1 MVIIIEGIK
10 SRREG
15 CCQFVRI
22 KKLVSSLMLALLL
35 VNVIPTV
42 GFAATL
48 DEIESQQNT
57 KEKEMA
63 EIDSQINKA
72 LTKVNEKN
80 SELEELTTQIEV
92 LKETVQATS
101 ATVSEQEEVVKERLD
116 QAKERIL
123 SMQTTEVNQNV
134 VVSLFESESVTDL
147 FNRAYVLVTLQS
159 AGNDQLEVAEDEKQE
174 LADLKNELESD
185 LALLENQTVEA
196 KEQKEELDTQVA
208 TLQKTMD
215 ENQTILNELDEQRE
229 LEESKIAAAEE
240 KASEETKAKEEQA
253 AADKAAAEAEATLAT
268 KTESATV
275 TTTAA
280 EPSNSQTEI
289 KETESTVETKKTA
302 TTKPA
307 ESTETSSKGKSIVV
321 SATGYS
327 TKQANLSTHTATGIN
342 LESNPMVIA
351 VDPKVIPLGSM
362 VEIPGYGVFIAG
374 DTGGAIK
381 GNKIDIH
388 FPSVQQ
394 ANNFGRKTITIN
406 ILN

>member
-1 MVIIIEGIK
+1 M
-10 SRREG
+10 
-15 CCQFVRI
+15 RI
-22 KKLVSSLMLALLL
+22 KKLVSSLMMALLL
-35 VNVIPTV
+35 VNVIPTI

-101 ATVSEQEEVVKERLD
+101 ETVSEQEEVVKERLD

-159 AGNDQLEVAEDEKQE
+159 AGNDQLEIAEDEKQE
-174 LADLKNELESD
+174 LADLKDELEND
-185 LALLENQTVEA
+185 LALLENQTAEA
-196 KEQKEELDTQVA
+196 KEQKEDLDTQVA
-208 TLQKTMD
+208 SLQKTMD

-229 LEESKIAAAEE
+229 LEESRIAAAAE
-240 KASEETKAKEEQA
+240 KAAEEAKAKEE
-253 AADKAAAEAEATLAT
+253 KAAAEKVAAEAALAT
-268 KTESATV
+268 KTEKEAAVV
-275 TTTAA
+275 TTTTT
-280 EPSNSQTEI
+280 ESSNNQTETQ
-289 KETESTVETKKTA
+289 KTESTVEKETTA
-302 TTKPA
+302 TTATTTPA

-342 LESNPMVIA
+342 LENNPMVIA
-351 VDPKVIPLGSM
+351 VDPRVIPLGSM
-362 VEIPGYGVFIAG
+362 VEIPGYGIFIAG

>member
-1 MVIIIEGIK
+1 M
-10 SRREG
+10 
-15 CCQFVRI
+15 
-22 KKLVSSLMLALLL
+22 MALLL
-35 VNVIPTV
+35 VNVIPTT

-48 DEIESQQNT
+48 NEIESQQNT

-80 SELEELTTQIEV
+80 SELAELTTQIEV
-92 LKETVQATS
+92 LKETVKATS
-101 ATVSEQEEVVKERLD
+101 VTVSEQKEVVEERLD

-134 VVSLFESESVTDL
+134 IVSLFESESVSDL

-159 AGNDQLEVAEDEKQE
+159 AGNEQLELAEDEKKE
-174 LADLKNELESD
+174 LAELQTELEND
-185 LALLENQTVEA
+185 LALLESQTEEA
-196 KEQKEELDTQVA
+196 KEQKTELDTQIA
-208 TLQKTMD
+208 SLQKTMD
-215 ENQTILNELDEQRE
+215 ENQEALNELDKQRE
-229 LEESKIAAAEE
+229 TEETRLAEEEAKAAKAEEEKRAAEKE
-240 KASEETKAKEEQA
+240 KATQTTTTLIKTEKEAQTTQVTAASTEKVETEKQSEPVEP
-253 AADKAAAEAEATLAT
+253 T
-268 KTESATV
+268 KTEAV
-275 TTTAA
+275 
-280 EPSNSQTEI
+280 
-289 KETESTVETKKTA
+289 
-302 TTKPA
+302 KPA
-307 ESTETSSKGKSIVV
+307 ESTKKASKGKSIVV

-342 LESNPMVIA
+342 LVNNPMVIA
-351 VDPKVIPLGSM
+351 VDPRVIPLGSI
-362 VEIPGYGVFIAG
+362 VEIPGYGTFIAG

-388 FPSVQQ
+388 FTTVQQ

>member
-1 MVIIIEGIK
+1 M
-10 SRREG
+10 
-15 CCQFVRI
+15 
-22 KKLVSSLMLALLL
+22 MALLL
-35 VNVIPTV
+35 VNVIPTI

-101 ATVSEQEEVVKERLD
+101 ETVSEQEEVVKERLD

-159 AGNDQLEVAEDEKQE
+159 AGNDQLEIAEDEKQE
-174 LADLKNELESD
+174 LADLKDELEND
-185 LALLENQTVEA
+185 LALLENQTAEA
-196 KEQKEELDTQVA
+196 KEQKEDLDTQVA
-208 TLQKTMD
+208 SLQKTMD

-229 LEESKIAAAEE
+229 LEESRIAAAAE
-240 KASEETKAKEEQA
+240 KAAEEAKAKEE
-253 AADKAAAEAEATLAT
+253 KAAAEKVAAEAALAT
-268 KTESATV
+268 KTEKEAAVV
-275 TTTAA
+275 TTTTT
-280 EPSNSQTEI
+280 ESSNNQTETQ
-289 KETESTVETKKTA
+289 KTESTVEKETTA
-302 TTKPA
+302 TTTTTTTPA

-351 VDPKVIPLGSM
+351 VDPRVIPLGSM
-362 VEIPGYGVFIAG
+362 VEIPGYGIFIAG

-388 FPSVQQ
+388 FSSVQQ

>member
-1 MVIIIEGIK
+1 M
-10 SRREG
+10 
-15 CCQFVRI
+15 RI
-22 KKLVSSLMLALLL
+22 KKLVTSLMLALLM
-35 VNVIPTV
+35 VNVIPTT

-48 DEIESQQNT
+48 NEIESQQNT

-63 EIDSQINKA
+63 AIDSEINKV

-80 SELEELTTQIEV
+80 SELEELTTQIDV
-92 LKETVQATS
+92 LKDTVQATS
-101 ATVSEQEEVVKERLD
+101 ETVNEQEAVVKERLD

-134 VVSLFESESVTDL
+134 VLSLFESESVSDF

-159 AGNDQLEVAEDEKQE
+159 AGNDQLEMAEDEKAE
-174 LADLKNELESD
+174 LAALKTELESN
-185 LALLENQTVEA
+185 LALLENETAEA
-196 KEQKEELDTQVA
+196 KEQKAEMDTQIA
-208 TLQKTMD
+208 GLQKTMD
-215 ENQTILNELDEQRE
+215 ENQEILNELDEKRAA
-229 LEESKIAAAEE
+229 EETRIAEAKAAEE
-240 KASEETKAKEEQA
+240 KAAAEKATATALETKLEK
-253 AADKAAAEAEATLAT
+253 
-268 KTESATV
+268 ESATV
-275 TTTAA
+275 TTTATT
-280 EPSNSQTEI
+280 EPSENKKEETTVATE
-289 KETESTVETKKTA
+289 KVA

-307 ESTETSSKGKSIVV
+307 ESTATISKGKSIVV

-351 VDPKVIPLGSM
+351 VDPRVIPLGSI
-362 VEIPGYGVFIAG
+362 VEIPGYGTFIAG

-388 FPSVQQ
+388 FSTVQQ